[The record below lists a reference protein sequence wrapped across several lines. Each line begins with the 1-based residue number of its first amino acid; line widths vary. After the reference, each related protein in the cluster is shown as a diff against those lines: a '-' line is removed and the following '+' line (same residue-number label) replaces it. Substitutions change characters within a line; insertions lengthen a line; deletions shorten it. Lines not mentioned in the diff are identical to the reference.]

1 MNAANSISSA
11 RQYTMFSSST
21 ICKKLK
27 VDRDKTPRDD
37 RMMPIC
43 SQGNLGQEATMTE
56 SA

>member
-1 MNAANSISSA
+1 
-11 RQYTMFSSST
+11 
-21 ICKKLK
+21 